1 MLEKAAT
8 IKRFQYS
15 PLCSEVKKQTDIAKS
30 YYQVYESNEINKKP
44 TLKKKKKSDLIINII
59 NTVFTNI
66 VILINLMAFLLSQN
80 IRSHLIDEK
89 LEKVT
94 QKTSELYNELLK
106 MYSKEYENFL
116 SSKSIVLD
124 SKYEPETLFLD
135 DSHDAYDLYQKTQR

>member
-1 MLEKAAT
+1 
-8 IKRFQYS
+8 
-15 PLCSEVKKQTDIAKS
+15 
-30 YYQVYESNEINKKP
+30 
-44 TLKKKKKSDLIINII
+44 
-59 NTVFTNI
+59 
-66 VILINLMAFLLSQN
+66 MAFLLSQN

-135 DSHDAYDLYQKTQR
+135 DSHDAYDLYQKT